1 MGVRESAA
9 MKPCTLLIALTAF
22 LQGCALQPVAKA
34 PLHQVSSESLTVI
47 TGRVNYVIDGQIKTP
62 YGAFRPAWQ
71 APPMM
76 ALNLTTGDPHVFGQ
90 VADADGGFRWQLA
103 PGAYVISSIGTG
115 AFTDDMR
122 ITWPRVVLC
131 VPRAPGATVY
141 VGHLRLE
148 GRTHSE
154 EVVLSSGTRYTS
166 RGVRYGFQ
174 VVDEA
179 VPGSAGQVSR
189 LMRHQA
195 DMPIGDRL
203 VERWKADAAG
213 LERELC
219 GALMR

>member
-1 MGVRESAA
+1 

-22 LQGCALQPVAKA
+22 LQGCALQQVAKA

-76 ALNLTTGDPHVFGQ
+76 ALNLTTGDPHVFGP
-90 VADADGGFRWQLA
+90 VADADGSFRWQLA
-103 PGAYVISSIGTG
+103 PGAYVISSIGIG
-115 AFTDDMR
+115 SYTDETR
-122 ITWPRVVLC
+122 INWPRVVLC
-131 VPRAPGATVY
+131 VPRAPGATAY
-141 VGHLRLE
+141 LGHLRLE
-148 GRTHSE
+148 GRTYSE
-154 EVVLSSGTRYTS
+154 EVTLSTGTRYTA

-179 VPGSAGQVSR
+179 PSGAPGQVSR
-189 LMRHQA
+189 LMRHGP

-203 VERWKADAAG
+203 VARWQADAAG